1 MAQTPRQYSWMNGRT
16 LLFLFVPLLLFYLLL
31 FNGRSQFL
39 TQMVHQKNPNE
50 TSSPIIDTW
59 FAYPP
64 DRLFRVI
71 GELGDSGRQFY
82 ALTEVSAD
90 LVFPMLYTSFL
101 FILLALLLPK
111 AFEDSPLMQSL
122 QRLPLLVFLFDYSEN
137 CGLFYLLMVYPLRPV
152 TIAWITSAFTSLKTL
167 VFCAC
172 LLMILAGLVMM
183 AINAIRWGRAP
194 SKGGI

>member
-1 MAQTPRQYSWMNGRT
+1 MVQTPRLYSWMSGRT

-39 TQMVHQKNPNE
+39 TQIIQQNNPTE

-59 FAYPP
+59 FAYSP

-71 GELGDSGRQFY
+71 GEMGDTGRQFY

-90 LVFPMLYTSFL
+90 LVFPLLYTPFL
-101 FILLALLLPK
+101 FILLALLLPR
-111 AFEDSPLMQSL
+111 AFRDSPLMQSL

-152 TIAWITSAFTSLKTL
+152 AIAWITSAFTSLKTL
-167 VFCAC
+167 VLYAC
-172 LLMILAGLVMM
+172 LLLILASLVMM
-183 AINAIRWGRAP
+183 AINVVLRGRAP

>member
-1 MAQTPRQYSWMNGRT
+1 MAQTPRLYSWINGRT

-39 TQMVHQKNPNE
+39 TQLVHQKNPNE

-71 GELGDSGRQFY
+71 DEMGDTGRQFY

-90 LVFPMLYTSFL
+90 LVFPVLYTAFL
-101 FILLALLLPK
+101 YILLALLLPR
-111 AFEDSPLMQSL
+111 AFEDSPSMQSL
-122 QRLPLLVFLFDYSEN
+122 RRLPLLVFLFDYSEN
-137 CGLFYLLMVYPLRPV
+137 CGLFYLLMVYPNRPV
-152 TIAWITSAFTSLKTL
+152 PVAWITSAFTSLKTL
-167 VFCAC
+167 FLYAC
-172 LLMILAGLVMM
+172 LLLILASLVMM
-183 AINAIRWGRAP
+183 AINAFRRGRAP
-194 SKGGI
+194 SKGG

>member
-1 MAQTPRQYSWMNGRT
+1 MAQTPRVYSWMNGRT
-16 LLFLFVPLLLFYLLL
+16 LLFLFVLLLVFYLLL

-39 TQMVHQKNPNE
+39 TQIIHQKNPTE

-71 GELGDSGRQFY
+71 GEMGNTGRQFY

-90 LVFPMLYTSFL
+90 LVFPLLYTPFL
-101 FILLALLLPK
+101 LILLALLLPR
-111 AFEDSPLMQSL
+111 AFEDSPLMRSL

-137 CGLFYLLMVYPLRPV
+137 CGLFYLLMVYPHRPV

-167 VFCAC
+167 FLFAC
-172 LLMILAGLVMM
+172 LLLILASLVMM
-183 AINAIRWGRAP
+183 VINDFRRGRAP
-194 SKGGI
+194 A